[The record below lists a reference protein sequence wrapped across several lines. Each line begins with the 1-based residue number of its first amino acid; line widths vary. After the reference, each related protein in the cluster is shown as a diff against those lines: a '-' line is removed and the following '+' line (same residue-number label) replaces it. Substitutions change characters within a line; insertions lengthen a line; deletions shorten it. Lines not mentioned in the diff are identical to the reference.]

1 MGNHPDPAALRP
13 QQAAGRETLSMLPAA
28 PAGADASAALGLYA
42 ELLACPDL
50 AQAAHHLVVAL
61 GSALDLRGATFA
73 IHERGRTRVIASSHR
88 DLAHLPPGLHQKL
101 LGALDEALEQAV
113 CLTWPAVESDPVRA
127 LADIRVDLNTLQ
139 REIGGAIAV
148 LPMGSNG
155 EPFAAL
161 CAERDATRPFD
172 LADIEKLQ
180 CLAALAV
187 PALRW
192 MDRASQPWYRRA
204 LQDAARSAARWRGSR
219 RRNARR
225 GAAALALVLLG
236 GPAVP
241 MDRSV
246 GGKARIEGAEQ
257 RVMSAPV
264 DGFVKSAPVR
274 PGDHV
279 KAGDPLVDLLEGD
292 LLLERD
298 RWSSQLAQHENAYAG
313 AMARS
318 DAGLAAISLAR
329 AEEAQSQLALVDEQ
343 LSRGH
348 LVAPFDALVI
358 QGDLSQSIGA
368 PVHQGDTLLTL
379 ATLDRFR
386 VIVDVDEVDIADVQ
400 AGQKGRL
407 WLSSLPWDR
416 RDVVVERVAPL
427 AKTVDGRNVFEVQ
440 ARLAAQDGE
449 LRPGLLGHAEL
460 VVGRAPPLWAWARH
474 GMQRMRVVWW
484 SWWG

>member
-1 MGNHPDPAALRP
+1 
-13 QQAAGRETLSMLPAA
+13 
-28 PAGADASAALGLYA
+28 
-42 ELLACPDL
+42 LLACPDL
-50 AQAAHHLVVAL
+50 AQAADHLVVAL
-61 GSALDLRGATFA
+61 ASALDLRGATIA
-73 IHERGRTRVIASSHR
+73 LHERGRTRLLASSNR
-88 DLAHLPPGLHQKL
+88 DLAHLQPDLHQKL

-113 CLTWPAVESDPVRA
+113 CLTWPAAASDPAPA
-127 LADIRVDLNTLQ
+127 LASIRVELNALQ
-139 REIGGAIAV
+139 QEIGGAIAV

-155 EPFAAL
+155 QPFAAL
-161 CAERDATRPFD
+161 CAERDAGLPFD
-172 LADIEKLQ
+172 RGDIEKLE

-204 LQDAARSAARWRGSR
+204 LQDAARSAARWRGTR
-219 RRNARR
+219 HRHARR
-225 GAAALALVLLG
+225 TVAGLALALLAAA
-236 GPAVP
+236 AVP
-241 MDRSV
+241 MDRAVS
-246 GGKARIEGAEQ
+246 GKARVEGAEQ
-257 RVMSAPV
+257 RVIAAPV

-279 KAGDPLVDLLEGD
+279 KAGDALVDLVEGD
-292 LLLERD
+292 LRLEHE

-318 DAGLAAISLAR
+318 DAGQAAISLAR

-343 LSRGH
+343 LNRGH
-348 LVAPFDALVI
+348 LVAPFDALVV

-386 VIVDVDEVDIADVQ
+386 VIVDVDEVDIGDVQ
-400 AGQKGRL
+400 AGQKGQLR
-407 WLSSLPWDR
+407 LSSLPWDR
-416 RDVVVERVAPL
+416 KEVVVERVAPI

-440 ARLAAQDGE
+440 ARLAAHDAE

-474 GMQRMRVVWW
+474 GIQRMRVVWW